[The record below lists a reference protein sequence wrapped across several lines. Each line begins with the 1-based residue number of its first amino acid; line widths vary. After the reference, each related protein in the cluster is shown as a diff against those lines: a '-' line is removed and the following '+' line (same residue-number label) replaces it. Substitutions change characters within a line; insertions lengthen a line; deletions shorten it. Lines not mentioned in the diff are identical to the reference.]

1 MIGEVSPAYS
11 IRIAINEIYARKGY
25 DFTGTAYENYFSQKS
40 WYAPVKG
47 KIVQESEINQYE
59 KENIDLLVKME
70 KKWLEKRLTVEK
82 KINGIRSK
90 MWMSFFHLS
99 NLIKS
104 KKKVYSVD
112 KPGRG

>member
-1 MIGEVSPAYS
+1 MV
-11 IRIAINEIYARKGY
+11 
-25 DFTGTAYENYFSQKS
+25 
-40 WYAPVKG
+40 
-47 KIVQESEINQYE
+47 
-59 KENIDLLVKME
+59 
-70 KKWLEKRLTVEK
+70 KKWLEKRLTDEK

-112 KPGRG
+112 NRAEVEDNCSEKIKGCGKRMKSLWKIKKWSSAVFQSIGKSSRE

>member
-1 MIGEVSPAYS
+1 MV
-11 IRIAINEIYARKGY
+11 
-25 DFTGTAYENYFSQKS
+25 
-40 WYAPVKG
+40 
-47 KIVQESEINQYE
+47 
-59 KENIDLLVKME
+59 

-104 KKKVYSVD
+104 KKKVIVWINRAEVEDNCSEKIKGCGKRMKKLWKIKKWSSAVFQSIG
-112 KPGRG
+112 KSSRE

>member
-1 MIGEVSPAYS
+1 MV
-11 IRIAINEIYARKGY
+11 
-25 DFTGTAYENYFSQKS
+25 
-40 WYAPVKG
+40 
-47 KIVQESEINQYE
+47 
-59 KENIDLLVKME
+59 
-70 KKWLEKRLTVEK
+70 KKWLEKRLTDEK

-90 MWMSFFHLS
+90 MWMSFIHLS

>member
-1 MIGEVSPAYS
+1 MV
-11 IRIAINEIYARKGY
+11 
-25 DFTGTAYENYFSQKS
+25 
-40 WYAPVKG
+40 
-47 KIVQESEINQYE
+47 
-59 KENIDLLVKME
+59 

-112 KPGRG
+112 KPQRLKITVLKKSKDVENV

>member
-1 MIGEVSPAYS
+1 MV
-11 IRIAINEIYARKGY
+11 
-25 DFTGTAYENYFSQKS
+25 
-40 WYAPVKG
+40 
-47 KIVQESEINQYE
+47 
-59 KENIDLLVKME
+59 

-90 MWMSFFHLS
+90 MWMSFLHLS

>member
-1 MIGEVSPAYS
+1 MV
-11 IRIAINEIYARKGY
+11 
-25 DFTGTAYENYFSQKS
+25 
-40 WYAPVKG
+40 
-47 KIVQESEINQYE
+47 
-59 KENIDLLVKME
+59 
-70 KKWLEKRLTVEK
+70 KKWLEKRLTDEK

-112 KPGRG
+112 NCSEKIKGCGKRMKSLWKIKKWSSAVFQSIGKSSRE

>member
-1 MIGEVSPAYS
+1 VGL
-11 IRIAINEIYARKGY
+11 
-25 DFTGTAYENYFSQKS
+25 
-40 WYAPVKG
+40 
-47 KIVQESEINQYE
+47 
-59 KENIDLLVKME
+59 DLLTLAS
-70 KKWLEKRLTVEK
+70 KWLEKRLTDEK